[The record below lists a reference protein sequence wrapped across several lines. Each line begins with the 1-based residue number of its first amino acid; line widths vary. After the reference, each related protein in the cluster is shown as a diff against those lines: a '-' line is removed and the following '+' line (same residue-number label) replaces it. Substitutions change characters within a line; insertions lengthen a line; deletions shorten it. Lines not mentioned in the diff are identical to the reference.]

1 MSDPR
6 PAQIMMIEDNPAD
19 QIVTKRALKR
29 ARVLNEVQI
38 FETAETALTA
48 LQDASAATPDL
59 ILLDLSLPGMSG
71 QQFLSHLKE
80 NSAFK
85 HIPVAALSSSQA
97 ESDIVSSWDL
107 GVIAYLV
114 KPVAFGELCEIMEHL
129 TALYL
134 QFVVLPKAPE

>member
-1 MSDPR
+1 
-6 PAQIMMIEDNPAD
+6 MMIEDNPAD

-38 FETAETALTA
+38 FDTAEAALTS
-48 LQDASAATPDL
+48 LQNTSGATPDLIPDL

-71 QQFLSHLKE
+71 QQFLSRLKE
-80 NSAFK
+80 DPDFK
-85 HIPVAALSSSQA
+85 HIPVAVLSSSQA
-97 ESDIVSSWDL
+97 QSDIASTWDL
-107 GVIAYLV
+107 GAVAYLV

-134 QFVVLPKAPE
+134 QFVILPKAPE